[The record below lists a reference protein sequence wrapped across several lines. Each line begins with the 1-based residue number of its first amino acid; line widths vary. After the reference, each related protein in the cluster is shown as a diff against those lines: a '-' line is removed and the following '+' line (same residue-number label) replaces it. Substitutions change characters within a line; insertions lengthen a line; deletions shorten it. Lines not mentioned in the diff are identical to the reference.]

1 MPLSVIGAGFGRTG
15 TLSLKLALDRL
26 GFGPCHHMI
35 EVLAHPAQAA
45 AWQAAAEGKP
55 VDWDALLD
63 GYGAAVDW
71 PSCHFWRE
79 LSAHYPAAKVILTAR
94 DADSWYESIAAT
106 IGRATEA
113 GSGPPDPELRKVLA
127 MAQFVVMGCTFAGRL
142 GEPAHAK
149 AVFNRH
155 NAAVVAG
162 LPRDRLL
169 QFNVAEGWAPLCRFL
184 DRPIPSEPFPRA
196 NSREEFWQHLAGRQ

>member
-15 TLSLKLALDRL
+15 TLSLKLALEQL
-26 GFGPCHHMI
+26 GFGPCHHML
-35 EVLAHPAQAA
+35 EVFAHPAQAA
-45 AWQAAAEGKP
+45 TWRAAAAGEAVG
-55 VDWDALLD
+55 WDALLA
-63 GYGAAVDW
+63 GYGASVDW

-79 LSAHYPAAKVILTAR
+79 LSAHYPAAKVILTVR
-94 DADSWYESIAAT
+94 SPDSWYESFSAT
-106 IGRATEA
+106 IGKAAESKIA
-113 GSGPPDPELRKVLA
+113 PPDPGLRQVLA
-127 MAQFVVMGCTFAGRL
+127 MAQFLVMECTFAGRL

-162 LPRDRLL
+162 LPSDRLL

-196 NSREEFWQHLAGRQ
+196 NSREEFWQHMDGPR